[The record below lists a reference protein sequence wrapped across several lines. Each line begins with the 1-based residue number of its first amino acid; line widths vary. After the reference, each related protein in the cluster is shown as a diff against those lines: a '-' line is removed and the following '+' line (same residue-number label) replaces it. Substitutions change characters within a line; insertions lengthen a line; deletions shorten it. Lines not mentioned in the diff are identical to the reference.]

1 MSILMR
7 ISSLY
12 PSFSRA
18 ERLVADAILKDPKT
32 TRALSITQLGQMC
45 RVSQATVNRFCR
57 TLGCDGYKEFK
68 LALVEELVPQ
78 RHRPVDVH
86 SDVDEAD
93 SLPILVQ
100 KVLALDIEAIRDTL
114 EYLNLDVF
122 QKAVEALVSARLV
135 CTYGV
140 GSSLP
145 VAMDLYYRFVR
156 SGLQCR
162 FTPDSHMQAIS
173 AGLLGPGDVAVA
185 VSYSGETQDT
195 LDCVELAAESG
206 AATICITNFPQSSLA
221 QRCQISLIT
230 SAKKTYWMNEAV
242 TTRLAQLA
250 LSDALCV
257 AVSRHKDQNLDT
269 VIDRIE
275 RSVARK
281 RHK

>member
-1 MSILMR
+1 MR

-78 RHRPVDVH
+78 RNRTADVH
-86 SDVDEAD
+86 SDVDEND
-93 SLPILVQ
+93 TLPILVQ

-114 EYLNLDVF
+114 EYLNLDIF
-122 QKAVEALVSARLV
+122 QKAVDALVNSRVV

-156 SGLQCR
+156 AGLQCR
-162 FTPDSHMQAIS
+162 FTLDSHMQAIS

-185 VSYSGETQDT
+185 ISYSGETQDT
-195 LDCVELAAESG
+195 LDCVELAAEAG
-206 AATICITNFPQSSLA
+206 ATTVCITNFPQSSLA
-221 QRCQISLIT
+221 QRCQVSLIT

-257 AVSRHKDQNLDT
+257 AVSRHKNQDIDM
-269 VIDRIE
+269 VINRIE